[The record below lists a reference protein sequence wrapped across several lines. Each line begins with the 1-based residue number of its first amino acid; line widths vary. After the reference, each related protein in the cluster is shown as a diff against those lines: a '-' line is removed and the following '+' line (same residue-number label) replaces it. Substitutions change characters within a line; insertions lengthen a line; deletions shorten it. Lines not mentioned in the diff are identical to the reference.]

1 MGFSQTNDWCGKAKM
16 FERRLGTSTGIVLS
30 LMFAFEGCDPGY
42 WFGVRANLKEPILPE
57 CIETTLRKHPEIDR
71 VTVSKS
77 EVPDASSL
85 PPTSSVKQSP
95 AQYMFE
101 AGDQR
106 GIITQF
112 QRKEG
117 RTSFIAGVNGMGPS
131 QETMENMQI
140 FNARIAKQVAEACNA
155 RFLDD
160 PSFLCTPDRVGCREA
175 LQGQTAK

>member
-1 MGFSQTNDWCGKAKM
+1 MI
-16 FERRLGTSTGIVLS
+16 ERRLGTPAALVLS
-30 LMFAFEGCDPGY
+30 LVFAFQGCDPGY
-42 WFGVRANLKEPILPE
+42 WFGVRANLKEPMLPE

-77 EVPDASSL
+77 EVPDASNL
-85 PPTSSVKQSP
+85 PKTSSVKQSP
-95 AQYMFE
+95 DQYMFE
-101 AGDQR
+101 AGDQK

-112 QRKEG
+112 QREKG

-160 PSFLCTPDRVGCREA
+160 PGFLCTPDRVRCREA
-175 LQGQTAK
+175 LQSQTAK